1 MKSFAKN
8 IVLLVGIAGAVIL
21 TLIVMLSI
29 KDRRYEMGVLLSLGE
44 SRVKLIG
51 QFFVEI
57 LICLVFALGIASVS
71 GNQVGN
77 ALGNQ
82 LISQQTTRAQNQ
94 QTNNQLGGAT
104 DKVQNGQTPPAR
116 PNSNRQNPF
125 VASKEVKNLKITV
138 QPQQFARLTAIA
150 IGIVLVAICFAS
162 IGIFRL
168 NPKSILIS

>member
-1 MKSFAKN
+1 M
-8 IVLLVGIAGAVIL
+8 
-21 TLIVMLSI
+21 
-29 KDRRYEMGVLLSLGE
+29 
-44 SRVKLIG
+44 
-51 QFFVEI
+51 
-57 LICLVFALGIASVS
+57 ICLVSALGIASVS
-71 GNQVGN
+71 GNLVGN